1 MKNLIFYTLSVLFFT
16 NCNSE
21 KTISKNNLK
30 SVWEINY
37 VKSKVE
43 LDSTDNNIIRDIYND
58 ITTNKFNSIIV
69 KENEHLL
76 ASYDDQHLL
85 ASYDEILFDNTPFT
99 SISTTLEKKT
109 EKNYKIKNR
118 KDFVENDEP
127 SLFVYILRGV
137 LLFSI
142 LGFGLFFLIRAWW
155 RGWKDN
161 IRWVKILTYIVS
173 ILVALWI
180 IIGVAVYFLFMFDI
194 LGKKIATIHNGDFV
208 KGNRKY
214 FINLSSLEKG
224 AYVLVLTNQN
234 SVKTSTI
241 FKN

>member
-1 MKNLIFYTLSVLFFT
+1 MKFSIKNVLYYIAFVTSIILVYGIYDYIMNKPLVETFDFDRGNILDVYTKYNIKIDTKKETLT
-16 NCNSE
+16 KGN
-21 KTISKNNLK
+21 KTIS
-30 SVWEINY
+30 Y
-37 VKSKVE
+37 A
-43 LDSTDNNIIRDIYND
+43 
-58 ITTNKFNSIIV
+58 NKFNSIIV
-69 KENEHLL
+69 KENEHLF
-76 ASYDDQHLL
+76 ASYDDQHLF
-85 ASYDEILFDNTPFT
+85 ASYDEILFDNFPFT

-180 IIGVAVYFLFMFDI
+180 IIGAAVYF
-194 LGKKIATIHNGDFV
+194 
-208 KGNRKY
+208 
-214 FINLSSLEKG
+214 
-224 AYVLVLTNQN
+224 
-234 SVKTSTI
+234 I
-241 FKN
+241 FRNYGFG

>member
-58 ITTNKFNSIIV
+58 IATNKFSSIIV
-69 KENEHLL
+69 KEKEHLL

-85 ASYDEILFDNTPFT
+85 ASYDEILFDNFPFT

-180 IIGVAVYFLFMFDI
+180 IIGVAVYFLFRNF
-194 LGKKIATIHNGDFV
+194 GFG
-208 KGNRKY
+208 
-214 FINLSSLEKG
+214 
-224 AYVLVLTNQN
+224 
-234 SVKTSTI
+234 
-241 FKN
+241 

>member
-58 ITTNKFNSIIV
+58 TTTNKFNSIIV
-69 KENEHLL
+69 KENE
-76 ASYDDQHLL
+76 HLL

-99 SISTTLEKKT
+99 SISTTLEKKP

-180 IIGVAVYFLFMFDI
+180 IIGVAVYFLFRNF
-194 LGKKIATIHNGDFV
+194 GFG
-208 KGNRKY
+208 
-214 FINLSSLEKG
+214 
-224 AYVLVLTNQN
+224 
-234 SVKTSTI
+234 
-241 FKN
+241 

>member
-1 MKNLIFYTLSVLFFT
+1 MKNLIFFTLSVLFFT
-16 NCNSE
+16 NCKSE

-37 VKSKVE
+37 IKSKVE

-58 ITTNKFNSIIV
+58 IATNKFSSIIV

-85 ASYDEILFDNTPFT
+85 ASYDEILFDNFPFT
-99 SISTTLEKKT
+99 SISTTLEKKP

-180 IIGVAVYFLFMFDI
+180 IIGVAVYFLFRNF
-194 LGKKIATIHNGDFV
+194 GFG
-208 KGNRKY
+208 
-214 FINLSSLEKG
+214 
-224 AYVLVLTNQN
+224 
-234 SVKTSTI
+234 
-241 FKN
+241 

>member
-1 MKNLIFYTLSVLFFT
+1 MKNLIFFTLSVLFFT
-16 NCNSE
+16 NCKSE

-37 VKSKVE
+37 IKSKVE

-76 ASYDDQHLL
+76 ASYD
-85 ASYDEILFDNTPFT
+85 EILFDNFPFT

-180 IIGVAVYFLFMFDI
+180 IIGAAVYF
-194 LGKKIATIHNGDFV
+194 
-208 KGNRKY
+208 
-214 FINLSSLEKG
+214 
-224 AYVLVLTNQN
+224 
-234 SVKTSTI
+234 I
-241 FKN
+241 FRNYGFG

>member
-1 MKNLIFYTLSVLFFT
+1 MKKIIFFTLSVLFFT
-16 NCNSE
+16 NCKSE

-37 VKSKVE
+37 IKSKVE

-58 ITTNKFNSIIV
+58 IATNKFSSIIV

-85 ASYDEILFDNTPFT
+85 ASYDEILFDNFPFT

-180 IIGVAVYFLFMFDI
+180 IIGVAVYFLFRNF
-194 LGKKIATIHNGDFV
+194 GFG
-208 KGNRKY
+208 
-214 FINLSSLEKG
+214 
-224 AYVLVLTNQN
+224 
-234 SVKTSTI
+234 
-241 FKN
+241 

>member
-1 MKNLIFYTLSVLFFT
+1 MKNLIFFTLSVLFFT
-16 NCNSE
+16 NCKSE

-37 VKSKVE
+37 IKSKVE

-58 ITTNKFNSIIV
+58 IATNKFSSIIV

-85 ASYDEILFDNTPFT
+85 ASYDEILFDNFPFT

-180 IIGVAVYFLFMFDI
+180 IIGAAVYF
-194 LGKKIATIHNGDFV
+194 
-208 KGNRKY
+208 
-214 FINLSSLEKG
+214 
-224 AYVLVLTNQN
+224 
-234 SVKTSTI
+234 I
-241 FKN
+241 FRNYGFG